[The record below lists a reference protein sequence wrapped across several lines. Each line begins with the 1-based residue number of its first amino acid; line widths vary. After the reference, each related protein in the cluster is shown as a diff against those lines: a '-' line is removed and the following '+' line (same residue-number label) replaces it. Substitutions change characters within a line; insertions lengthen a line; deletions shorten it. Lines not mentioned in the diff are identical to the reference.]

1 MSETETVVDRL
12 NADTLQRARAL
23 REPEVEI
30 GTEVGFGSASIAV
43 ALHLQSDFGFDIN
56 TEPVRIEERS
66 GIEEG
71 VRYVKLLPT
80 NTEGVYLQLGFSS
93 EQKMRANTPGMW
105 SLVRLDLKDVE

>member
-1 MSETETVVDRL
+1 MGEIEIAVDRL

-23 REPEVEI
+23 REPDVKI

-56 TEPVRIEERS
+56 AKPVRTEERG

-71 VRYVKLLPT
+71 GRYVKLLPT

-93 EQKMRANTPGMW
+93 ERSMRANMPGMW
-105 SLVRLDLKDVE
+105 SLVRLDLDEK